1 MSLLLISELII
12 VLIFFIYIFDAIL
25 LNLSWIFGF
34 SCAIIILGGLEI
46 ALSFI
51 LLNL

>member
-25 LNLSWIFGF
+25 LNLS
-34 SCAIIILGGLEI
+34 
-46 ALSFI
+46 
-51 LLNL
+51 